1 MTTPPPSTL
10 KGADDTPAQAPRF
23 GLIDG
28 NTFYVS
34 CERVFDPTLRGK
46 PTVVLGNGDGCCI
59 AISPEAKALG
69 LKIGTPIFQVPKD
82 IRDQVRVKSAQ
93 FELYGDISA
102 RIVEVLRD
110 MFPRVEVYSIDE
122 NFVDVEGIRDPEALC
137 LEARERILRWV
148 GIPCCAGLGST
159 RTLAKA
165 GNKLAKTA
173 SKRAVNAG
181 RLAVFNATPQNID
194 ALAVED
200 VWGVGPRFAARLN
213 AEGVRTAA
221 QLAALPAEHVR
232 ARYGVVLARTQQEL
246 RGVACADLELEE
258 PDRKQQVVSRMFGR
272 DVADP
277 WEALSTFA
285 TVACEKMRKRGLAA
299 GALWVWLDG
308 NPHRGNGF
316 HVSRTVPFPYPT
328 IDTGEVLQAVRF
340 LMKSMMD
347 HADRGRR
354 PSEKGMTLYKRGGV
368 GLTDLVRQDQRHAD
382 LFFGPDE
389 RRERGMEV
397 LDKINARWGRGTVGM
412 GSTGWRVGGAR
423 PGERRV
429 GGRDAQWRPTLKALS
444 PAYTTRWD
452 DLLRVR

>member
-1 MTTPPPSTL
+1 MSDHSVQEGRVRHGHATV
-10 KGADDTPAQAPRF
+10 QAPRF

-46 PTVVLGNGDGCCI
+46 PTVVLGNGDGAVI

-102 RIVEVLRD
+102 RIVSVLRD

-148 GIPCCAGLGST
+148 GIPCCAGLGTT

-277 WEALSTFA
+277 WEALATFA

-340 LMKSMMD
+340 LMKSMMKPG
-347 HADRGRR
+347 A
-354 PSEKGMTLYKRGGV
+354 MYKRGGV

-389 RRERGMEV
+389 RREKGMAV
-397 LDKINARWGRGTVGM
+397 LDQINAKWGRGTVGI
-412 GSTGWRVGGAR
+412 GTTGWRVGGAR